1 MKLIKNT
8 CQELKKYRKYMV
20 FAAKSQ
26 LKSEVASSYLNW
38 LWWIIEP
45 LCMMIIYSLVFG
57 KIFGMREDYFN
68 IFIFLG
74 LAIWDFFN
82 RCVKGSIKLV
92 KRNKAIVTKVYIPKY
107 ILLISEMIV
116 NTFKMLICL
125 GICFFMILID
135 GAPLSINVLYIIPI
149 LIITELFTFGVCTYL
164 LHFGVFVEDLANIM
178 NIILRFMFYFT
189 GIFYSIGNKFPA
201 PYNDILLKIHPI
213 ALLIDMLRNCTIY
226 CKSISWEMLLI
237 WFLVSVVLSL
247 LGIRRIKKSENTYVK
262 VI

>member
-1 MKLIKNT
+1 MKLLKT
-8 CQELKKYRKYMV
+8 TWQELKKYRKYMV

-57 KIFGMREDYFN
+57 KVFGMKEDYFN

-82 RCVKGSIKLV
+82 RCVKGSVKLV
-92 KRNKAIVTKVYIPKY
+92 KRNKPIVTKVYIPKY
-107 ILLISEMIV
+107 ILLISEMMV
-116 NTFKMLICL
+116 NTFKMFICL
-125 GICFFMILID
+125 GISLIMILIERV
-135 GAPLSINVLYIIPI
+135 PLSWNILYVIPI
-149 LIITELFTFGVCTYL
+149 LITTELFTFGICTYL
-164 LHFGVFVEDLANIM
+164 LHFGVFIEDLANII
-178 NIILRFMFYFT
+178 NIVLRFMFYFT

-201 PYNDILLKIHPI
+201 PYNDILLKLYPV
-213 ALLIDMLRNCTIY
+213 ATFIDMLRNCTIY
-226 CKSISWEMLLI
+226 CMPIGRKLLLAWFVVSIVI
-237 WFLVSVVLSL
+237 SL

>member
-1 MKLIKNT
+1 MKLVKNIW
-8 CQELKKYRKYMV
+8 QELKKYRKYMI

-57 KIFGMREDYFN
+57 KIFGMRESHFN
-68 IFIFLG
+68 VFIFLG

-82 RCVKGSIKLV
+82 RCVKGSVKLV
-92 KRNKAIVTKVYIPKY
+92 KRNKPIVTKVYIPKY
-107 ILLISEMIV
+107 ILLISEMIL
-116 NTFKMLICL
+116 NTFKMFICL
-125 GICFFMILID
+125 GISFVMVLIE
-135 GAPLSINVLYIIPI
+135 GVPLSFNILYIIPI
-149 LIITELFTFGVCTYL
+149 LVVTELFTFGVCTYL
-164 LHFGVFVEDLANIM
+164 LHFGVFVEDLANII
-178 NIILRFMFYFT
+178 NIILKFMFYFT
-189 GIFYSIGNKFPA
+189 GIFYSISNKFPA

-226 CKSISWEMLLI
+226 CKSISWKMLLV
-237 WFLVSVVLSL
+237 WFLVSIVLSL